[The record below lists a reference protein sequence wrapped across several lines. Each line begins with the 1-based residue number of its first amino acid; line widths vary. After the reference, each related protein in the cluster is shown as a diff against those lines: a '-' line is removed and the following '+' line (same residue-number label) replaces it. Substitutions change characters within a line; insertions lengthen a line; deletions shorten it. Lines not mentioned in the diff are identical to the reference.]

1 MANHARGLWGY
12 SGATADGHELTIQ
25 STGLGGPSVAVV
37 LAELAGLGVVRAI
50 RIGTCR
56 ALDPGLSA
64 GAVLVA
70 GAVVSADGPVRSAP
84 DASLT
89 QALAGNLEGLEPAAV
104 AGTDAY
110 YDPEWERRSERW
122 RAAGAA
128 AVDLGTA
135 ALFDVGAREG
145 VAVASALVVSRA
157 ADGAALDDEAVEAV
171 SLEVGRGA
179 AAALGA

>member
-37 LAELAGLGVVRAI
+37 LSELAGLGVARAI

-56 ALDPGLSA
+56 ALDLDLGA
-64 GAVLVA
+64 GTVLVA
-70 GAVVSADGPVRSAP
+70 REAVGEDGPRFSAP
-84 DASLT
+84 DATLT
-89 QALAGNLEGLEPAAV
+89 RALTARLDVEAGTVAV
-104 AGTDAY
+104 TDAY

-145 VAVASALVVSRA
+145 VAVASALVVSRSA
-157 ADGAALDDEAVEAV
+157 AGEGLDDQGLEGV
-171 SLEVGRGA
+171 SLAVGRAA
-179 AAALGA
+179 AAALAA